1 MGLLMAAI
9 DRIYLDTNVF
19 ITAFEARDK
28 SGELLLQLFLQ
39 QREASRS
46 LFVTS
51 QLSLSELLVRPYRS
65 LDRELIDKYETVLA
79 KSAWLD
85 LAAVQMLILRHAAA
99 LRARYPALKLP
110 DAIHLATA
118 IGSGCTHILTADE
131 GIKGDYRL
139 SHPYLASAPESDT
152 LSILRP
158 DEPTLTS
165 LLQSLAS

>member
-28 SGELLLQLFLQ
+28 SGELLLQLFVRR
-39 QREASRS
+39 REASRS

-51 QLSLSELLVRPYRS
+51 ELSMSELLVLPYRRQ
-65 LDRELIDKYETVLA
+65 DHDLIIKYETILA
-79 KSAWLD
+79 KSDWLD
-85 LAAVQMLILRHAAA
+85 VAPVETPVLRHAAV
-99 LRARYPALKLP
+99 LRAQYPALKLP

-118 IGSGCTHILTADE
+118 VGSSCSHILTADE

-139 SHPYLASAPESDT
+139 PHAHLAKVIESNT
-152 LSILRP
+152 LFVLRP

-165 LLQSLAS
+165 LLKSLAS